1 VREGGE
7 SGDSAGKGELGLTP
21 EAAPRRSNT
30 RSDAAPPFTAPKTDL
45 RRRVCER
52 RKSTGKEKLPG
63 KRKNTVSHRRFSPS
77 RRRGGSMRAA
87 RGRPPARACAGRREE
102 ELAPVTGRK
111 NSRRSLGGRS
121 SSPGG
126 SARQRQEQE
135 AAPRSRSLV
144 DAHGGLMPSPR
155 GGFGEEIWGNLE
167 EVV

>member
-1 VREGGE
+1 MEILQGRVSLVSRQRPP
-7 SGDSAGKGELGLTP
+7 LT
-21 EAAPRRSNT
+21 AQTQDLRPRPHS
-30 RSDAAPPFTAPKTDL
+30 PPKTDL
-45 RRRVCER
+45 R

-63 KRKNTVSHRRFSPS
+63 KRKSTVSHRCFSPS
-77 RRRGGSMRAA
+77 CCRGGSTRAA
-87 RGRPPARACAGRREE
+87 RGRPSRARAGRWEE

-111 NSRRSLGGRS
+111 NSRRSPGGRS
-121 SSPGG
+121 SSPSG

-167 EVV
+167 EEV